1 MNAKEKY
8 NKIINTIEELAKGQ
22 SIDGVIVPYT
32 DHEISDRAFKAAC
45 CSTMNDN
52 SKNTLF
58 SFLNNCTVI
67 EYIKERKMVAVYKMI
82 CDSKVWNKNLI
93 WNAIEM
99 AGMSDSQGFS
109 KKFKRYFGI
118 SPKKAFENKESA
130 VFPEIR
136 DWDFISTEG
145 RNMFVKFNEIDMV
158 DNKFGISKEKFMAA
172 QVAANLQSFY
182 NLNDYESEIAFKLAE
197 DKELPIEDTF
207 EYIYNYVW
215 SFMDENSPER
225 DKRLEKDLLKQEV
238 IHMYF
243 NCCMTFNEIRMVL
256 VALKKCKLPRDLK
269 DTDRL
274 YLLGFQKYSKHVID
288 YQRYNSGSFRLSS
301 NIMTNI
307 AYEEIYTTYQDIAEP
322 SDTDKVFL
330 EFVVACTK
338 YSVEDAIN
346 HARYMAFEYLNSQ
359 KYNED
364 EVEELESEL
373 YRLIYNEIED
383 ECIANEDDY
392 EPDFDDLDAVEEFY
406 MDNDE
411 LEKYTEYDNAIEV
424 FEEDFTFEDFNR
436 FCDKLDAEDN
446 AEDDAEDD
454 TEDKLK
460 SNRRLVG
467 FTSLDDE
474 EEVNTRI
481 EEFDNCDDELPFI

>member
-1 MNAKEKY
+1 MNAKERY

-52 SKNTLF
+52 SKNALF

-67 EYIKERKMVAVYKMI
+67 NYIKERKMVAVYKMI

-109 KKFKRYFGI
+109 KKFKRYFEI

-346 HARYMAFEYLNSQ
+346 YARYMAFEHLNSQ
-359 KYNED
+359 RYNED
-364 EVEELESEL
+364 ESEELESEL
-373 YRLIYNEIED
+373 YRLRYNEIED
-383 ECIANEDDY
+383 ERISNEDDY
-392 EPDFDDLDAVEEFY
+392 EPDFDDLDNFEKDY
-406 MDNDE
+406 LYNDE
-411 LEKYTEYDNAIEV
+411 LELYTEYYNAL
-424 FEEDFTFEDFNR
+424 EELEENFTFEDFNL
-436 FCDKLDAEDN
+436 FCDELDNEDYT
-446 AEDDAEDD
+446 EDD

-460 SNRRLVG
+460 SKRRLVG

-481 EEFDNCDDELPFI
+481 EEFGNCDDELPFI

>member
-1 MNAKEKY
+1 MNAKERY

-22 SIDGVIVPYT
+22 SIDGVIVPLS
-32 DHEISDRAFKAAC
+32 DHEISDRAFEAAC

-58 SFLNNCTVI
+58 LFLNNCTI
-67 EYIKERKMVAVYKMI
+67 IDYIKERKMVSVYRMI
-82 CDSKVWNKNLI
+82 YDCKEWSKNIQSNS
-93 WNAIEM
+93 IEM
-99 AGMSDSQGFS
+99 AGLSDYQGLC
-109 KKFKRYFGI
+109 KKFKKYFGI
-118 SPKKAFENKESA
+118 SPKKAFENKEIA
-130 VFPEIR
+130 VVPEIR

-182 NLNDYESEIAFKLAE
+182 KLNDYESEIAFRLAE
-197 DKELPIEDTF
+197 DKKLPIEDTF

-215 SFMDENSPER
+215 SFIDDNSPER

-256 VALKKCKLPRDLK
+256 VALNKCKLPRDLK

-274 YLLGFQKYSKHVID
+274 YLLGFQKYSKHLID
-288 YQRYNSGSFRLSS
+288 YQRYNSGSFRWS
-301 NIMTNI
+301 NYILNDI
-307 AYEEIYTTYQDIAEP
+307 AYEDIFTIYQKYAEP
-322 SDTDKVFL
+322 RDTDKVFL

-338 YSVEDAIN
+338 QPFEDAIEY
-346 HARYMAFEYLNSQ
+346 ARYMAFEYLNSQ
-359 KYNED
+359 RYNED
-364 EVEELESEL
+364 EVEELESQL
-373 YRLIYNEIED
+373 YRLRYNEIED
-383 ECIANEDDY
+383 ERISNEDGY

-406 MDNDE
+406 MNNDE
-411 LEKYTEYDNAIEV
+411 LEQYTEYDNALEE

-436 FCDKLDAEDN
+436 YCDKLDD
-446 AEDDAEDD
+446 EDDTDDD

-467 FTSLDDE
+467 FTSLDDA
-474 EEVNTRI
+474 
-481 EEFDNCDDELPFI
+481 

>member
-1 MNAKEKY
+1 MNAKERY

-58 SFLNNCTVI
+58 LFLNNCTVI
-67 EYIKERKMVAVYKMI
+67 DYIKERKMVSVYRMI
-82 CDSKVWNKNLI
+82 YDCREWSKNIQSNS
-93 WNAIEM
+93 IEM
-99 AGMSDSQGFS
+99 AGLSDYQGLC
-109 KKFKRYFGI
+109 KKFKKYFGI
-118 SPKKAFENKESA
+118 SPKKAFENKEIA

-158 DNKFGISKEKFMAA
+158 DKKFGVSKEKFMAA

-182 NLNDYESEIAFKLAE
+182 KLNDYESEMAFRLAE
-197 DKELPIEDTF
+197 DKELPMEDTF

-215 SFMDENSPER
+215 SFIDENSPER
-225 DKRLEKDLLKQEV
+225 DKRLEKDLLKPEV
-238 IHMYF
+238 IYMYF

-274 YLLGFQKYSKHVID
+274 YLLGFQKYSKHVMD
-288 YQRYNSGSFRLSS
+288 YQRYNSGNFRLSS
-301 NIMTNI
+301 NIMKNI

-330 EFVVACTK
+330 EFVVACTE
-338 YSVEDAIN
+338 YSVKEAIKY
-346 HARYMAFEYLNSQ
+346 ARYMAFEYLNSQ
-359 KYNED
+359 RYNED
-364 EVEELESEL
+364 EVEELKSEL
-373 YRLIYNEIED
+373 YRLIYNDVED
-383 ECIANEDDY
+383 ECISNEYDY
-392 EPDFDDLDAVEEFY
+392 EPDFDDLDTFEGFY
-406 MDNDE
+406 MDIFE
-411 LEKYTEYDNAIEV
+411 MEKYTEYDNAIEEY
-424 FEEDFTFEDFNR
+424 EEEFTFEDFNR
-436 FCDKLDAEDN
+436 FCDELDDKDDD
-446 AEDDAEDD
+446 EDDAEDD

-474 EEVNTRI
+474 EEANARI
-481 EEFDNCDDELPFI
+481 EGFSNCDDELPFT